1 MNDIFMT
8 RQTDREVGAKLER
21 NILGLI
27 ERGITPSVMDIRYVK
42 LCHYENQEEDL
53 KRAYCDIFDEMDN
66 NDENYE

>member
-1 MNDIFMT
+1 MNDIFME

-53 KRAYCDIFDEMDN
+53 KKVYGDIFDEMDN